1 MKEMLQYFSC
11 LFLENICFFM
21 ISKSF
26 IGEKISPKKFAISLA
41 FNLLGST
48 LMYAFSFTITFSLIS
63 SLLFI
68 PVQLLI
74 LSACFN
80 MPMKDF
86 IIVYAP
92 SYLIIIGLVQ
102 TIIELALSTLYMP
115 DTIIMKIMV
124 CTTMLVIT
132 LAIYILAP
140 LNKLYNLLN
149 RQNFITKIL
158 IVNSTVIATII
169 AKYIKSS
176 DNIYYINIFYI
187 LTAFLII
194 VIINILL
201 ISSRDKIDAQQKE
214 LDAYNAY
221 MPIIDQLILEVRE
234 RQHNHDNHIQSIQML
249 PTVCHDYDEICAA
262 LSDYTSHMIAENNS
276 SSLLKL
282 NLKLVA
288 GFLFSKCNY
297 AKSCNKTLDIHVNNF
312 QLNTSVPE
320 YILIDLI
327 GILTDNAIEA
337 TPEDGTAHL
346 ILNSIDNKITIKTS
360 NPGPTVTPQF
370 IDTISQTGYS
380 TKHVTD
386 GKLHGIGIPT
396 LIKTINKYNGQ
407 LTIENE
413 IIQDTTYICFQLEI

>member
-1 MKEMLQYFSC
+1 MINALQYFMY
-11 LFLENICFFM
+11 LFLENICFFI

-26 IGEKISPKKFAISLA
+26 IGGKISLKKMGIAIA

-48 LMYAFSFTITFSLIS
+48 LMYAFSFTIPFSLIS
-63 SLLFI
+63 SLMYI
-68 PVQLLI
+68 PIQLVM
-74 LSACFN
+74 LSTCFN
-80 MPMKDF
+80 MPLKDY
-86 IIVYAP
+86 ITVYAP
-92 SYLIIIGLVQ
+92 AYLIIIGLTQ
-102 TIIELALSTLYMP
+102 TVTELALSTLYAT
-115 DTIIMKIMV
+115 DTDTLRFMV
-124 CTTMLVIT
+124 YTTMIIITLVIY
-132 LAIYILAP
+132 LFAP
-140 LNKLYNLLN
+140 LNKLYNFIN
-149 RQNFITKIL
+149 KQNFITKIL
-158 IVNSTVIATII
+158 TVNSSVIATII

-201 ISSRDKIDAQQKE
+201 VSSRDKIDSQQKE
-214 LDAYNAY
+214 INAYNAY

-297 AKSCNKTLDIHVNNF
+297 AKSCNKTLDIHINSF
-312 QLNTSVPE
+312 QLMTSVPE

-337 TPEDGTAHL
+337 TEDGGVAHL
-346 ILNSIDNKITIKTS
+346 YFSSLDNKISIKTA

-370 IDTISQTGYS
+370 INMISQTGYS

-386 GKLHGIGIPT
+386 GKPHGLGIPT
-396 LIKTINKYNGQ
+396 LIKTIKKYNGQ